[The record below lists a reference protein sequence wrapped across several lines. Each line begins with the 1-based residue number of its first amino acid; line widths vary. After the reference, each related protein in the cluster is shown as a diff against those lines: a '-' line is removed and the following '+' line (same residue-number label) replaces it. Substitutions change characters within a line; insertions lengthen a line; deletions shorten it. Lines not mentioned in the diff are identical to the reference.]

1 MNAILLFAAQ
11 QIASYGIKK
20 GLDKILE
27 NREDFS
33 NRLYKIISKTIDDFQ
48 NKYPVPDQ
56 GENFA
61 FYKSQILIE
70 EFLKYRLFANKGYII
85 DVKRIQN
92 ALERN
97 PNILKPSEQEIEI
110 FFQTFDKFIKEDD
123 KLRSYEIEA
132 FHKEAIFEIY
142 NKVEKILNVL
152 ELHLVEIIPL
162 LEDEY
167 REEINSCIEEI
178 KELKPNTALKRLISI
193 EERVN
198 RNSKHVSDKLLANLN
213 YFKGICF
220 EALGLSKDAY
230 VCFITSYKYLPDNK
244 QFIEKACLSY
254 YFLKDNKYKEL
265 KSTIE
270 AHDDYNAICWAID
283 TVESENIITFIKES
297 VSSIVLDKAHY
308 KRIIFN
314 NNLNVN
320 KVDSLSLIEVLE
332 VSKLSKEF
340 PDFINYD
347 NLHHWLFILNTL
359 SIQFFTSSEIPFLGF
374 LDKNE
379 LSIQLLE
386 LSKLMADAIKGSELD
401 SSFNVI
407 IFNYYWL
414 QSELEALPSTI
425 NNLKDAYL
433 ALKEKDAFRTM
444 LFANS
449 IQKHTGVNE
458 AIKIFEEYKGE
469 LDENL
474 ISLKTF
480 CQLENPPTEGIVNEF
495 FKFVNHVDELNIQN
509 VCSYLI
515 PIIHSNVI
523 KKGSLI
529 ELLERVQYSKS
540 EYKELILLLTETL
553 YFKEEPL
560 SIERID
566 SLRNVITEESK
577 LNFFI
582 ALLYFE
588 NKYFDECS
596 IFQESYL
603 DEEKESRDL
612 FLYIRSLNYSKKA
625 SQLKL
630 LRLLKKWRLS
640 YSYNDYLLRI
650 EIELQQILKDWLEIN
665 KIAEYGLLK
674 MPNDEAFFTIY
685 IVTLYITTNTS
696 KIEENIERIKSFSFK
711 ITENALRVASILV
724 QLNYL
729 DLGLELLYQKAINKN
744 DSLARMD
751 YLSLTINFPPEYF
764 RELDRIIDD
773 CYVKY
778 EVDGEIET
786 IHINSHAQ
794 TLPLV
799 QKSLGKTV
807 LETFTIEHQLS
818 KKLKHVR
825 ILRIMNK
832 YLALSDDIFTEA
844 NSSFSNL
851 PVESIKIESSDIK
864 DFEKTLI
871 ENFGAAEDERR
882 KHNELNFKEYYEFK
896 ISFTELVNSN
906 FKGSFID
913 AYYHLI
919 SNQSDGYLVKPLKY
933 FKNTATNKKHVI
945 DFSSGLLFF
954 ELSEKLG
961 LSYGKFI
968 VSENIYP
975 IIENLILKTEAQR
988 NSKMSVT
995 LTGNR
1000 IIPHFYPDDF
1010 HDRRIDFIL
1019 KLKKWFKENSYSEI
1033 PQEKIEIIRPLYA
1046 EGKMTNALEYLIDNS
1061 FFAQREGCVLITDDL
1076 GYEKLLHINNWVTAE
1091 NYLIE
1096 HFPEKKNEILEFMLS
1111 YRYIGITINSDV
1123 MYSAYINQH
1132 KEGYNHIYNYA
1143 LRNLSLAVNFN
1154 SFNIFIAVDFLKKVA
1169 LSSSITYEKYK
1180 FDATNLFTMLISSF
1194 PNPAFSFTLKNRIEQ
1209 QFNLMG
1215 DYLRLTM
1222 TALLDALKINNQT

>member
-1 MNAILLFAAQ
+1 MNTILLFVAQ

-20 GLDKILE
+20 GLDKILD

-92 ALERN
+92 ALERK

-110 FFQTFDKFIKEDD
+110 FFQTFDKFVKEDD

-142 NKVEKILNVL
+142 DKVEKILNVL

-162 LEDEY
+162 LEEEY

-178 KELKPNTALKRLISI
+178 KELKPNTALKRLTSI

-220 EALGLSKDAY
+220 EALGLSKEAY
-230 VCFITSYKYLPDNK
+230 ECFITSYKYSPDNK
-244 QFIEKACLSY
+244 QFIEKACISY

-270 AHDDYNAICWAID
+270 GHDDYNAICWAIE
-283 TVESENIITFIKES
+283 TIESENTITFIKES
-297 VSSIVLDKAHY
+297 VSPIVLDKTHY

-314 NNLNVN
+314 NNLKVN

-359 SIQFFTSSEIPFLGF
+359 SIQFFMSSEIPFFGF

-379 LSIQLLE
+379 LSIKLLE
-386 LSKLMADAIKGSELD
+386 LSKLMVDAIKGSELD
-401 SSFNVI
+401 SSYNVI
-407 IFNYYWL
+407 IFNYYWM
-414 QSELEALPSTI
+414 QSELESFPSTI
-425 NNLKDAYL
+425 NNLKDAYI

-444 LFANS
+444 LLANS
-449 IQKHTGVNE
+449 IQKHISVNE
-458 AIKIFEEYKGE
+458 AIKIFDKYEGE

-480 CQLENPPTEGIVNEF
+480 CQLENPPTEEIVNEY

-509 VCSYLI
+509 VCNYLI
-515 PIIHSNVI
+515 PIIKSNVI
-523 KKGSLI
+523 KKENLL

-540 EYKELILLLTETL
+540 EYKELVLLLTETL

-560 SIERID
+560 RIERID
-566 SLRNVITEESK
+566 SLRNIITEESK
-577 LNFFI
+577 LIFFI

-588 NKYFDECS
+588 NKYFDES
-596 IFQESYL
+596 SLFQESYL

-630 LRLLKKWRLS
+630 LRLLKKWRLA

-650 EIELQQILKDWLEIN
+650 EIELQQILKDWSEIN
-665 KIAEYGLLK
+665 VIAEYGLSK
-674 MPNDEAFFTIY
+674 MPHDEAFFT
-685 IVTLYITTNTS
+685 LYIISLALTNNTS
-696 KIEENIERIKSFSFK
+696 KIGEEIERIKSFSFK
-711 ITENALRVASILV
+711 VTENALRVASILV

-729 DLGLELLYQKAINKN
+729 DVGLELLYQKAINKD
-744 DSLARMD
+744 DSLARMN
-751 YLSLTINFPPEYF
+751 YFSLTTNFPPEYF
-764 RELDRIIDD
+764 RELDKIIDD

-778 EVDGEIET
+778 EIDGEIET
-786 IHINSHAQ
+786 IHISSSTQ

-832 YLALSDDIFTEA
+832 YLALSDDIITEA

-851 PVESIKIESSDIK
+851 PVESIKFESTDIK
-864 DFEKTLI
+864 DFEKALI
-871 ENFGAAEDERR
+871 ENFGAAEEERR
-882 KHNELNFKEYYEFK
+882 KHTELNFKEYYGFK
-896 ISFTELVNSN
+896 ISFTELVNAN
-906 FKGSFID
+906 FNGSFID

-933 FKNTATNKKHVI
+933 FKNTVANKKHVI

-961 LSYGKFI
+961 LKFGNFI

-975 IIENLILKTEAQR
+975 IIENLISKTEAER
-988 NSKMSVT
+988 SSKMSVT
-995 LTGNR
+995 FTSNR
-1000 IIPHFYPDDF
+1000 IIPHFYSDDF
-1010 HDRRIDFIL
+1010 HNRRIEFIL
-1019 KLKKWFKENSYSEI
+1019 KLKTWFKENTYSEI

-1046 EGKMTNALEYLIDNS
+1046 DGKMTSTLEYFVDNV
-1061 FFAQREGCVLITDDL
+1061 FFAQREGYILISDDL
-1076 GYEKLLHINNWVTAE
+1076 GYEKMLHINNWVTTE
-1091 NYLIE
+1091 NYLIGY
-1096 HFPEKKNEILEFMLS
+1096 FPEKKNEILELMLS
-1111 YRYIGITINSDV
+1111 YRYIGITVNSDV

-1169 LSSSITYEKYK
+1169 LSSTITYEKYK

-1194 PNPAFSFTLKNRIEQ
+1194 PNSEFSLALKKRIEQ

-1215 DYLRLTM
+1215 VYLSITM
-1222 TALLDALKINNQT
+1222 KALSDATRINNQA

>member
-20 GLDKILE
+20 GLDKILDSTD
-27 NREDFS
+27 DFS
-33 NRLYKIISKTIDDFQ
+33 SRLHKIISKTVDEFQ

-56 GENFA
+56 GGNFA

-85 DVKRIQN
+85 DVKRIQT

-97 PNILKPSEQEIEI
+97 PNILKPSEHEIEI
-110 FFQTFDKFIKEDD
+110 FFQTFDKFVKEDD
-123 KLRSYEIEA
+123 KLRLYEIET

-142 NKVEKILNVL
+142 DKVEKILNVL

-162 LEDEY
+162 LEEEY
-167 REEINSCIEEI
+167 REEINGCFEEI
-178 KELKPNTALKRLISI
+178 KELKPNTALMRLASI
-193 EERVN
+193 EDRVN
-198 RNSKHVSDKLLANLN
+198 RNSKHVSDKLLANLK
-213 YFKGICF
+213 YFKGVCF
-220 EALGLSKDAY
+220 EALGLSNEAY
-230 VCFITSYKYLPDNK
+230 ECFITSYKHSPDNK
-244 QFIEKACLSY
+244 QFIEKACISY

-270 AHDDYNAICWAID
+270 AHDDYNAIAWAIE
-283 TVESENIITFIKES
+283 TIESENTVKFIKES
-297 VSSIVLDKAHY
+297 VSAIVLDKTHY
-308 KRIIFN
+308 KRIVFN
-314 NNLNVN
+314 NNLKFN

-340 PDFINYD
+340 PEFINYD
-347 NLHHWLFILNTL
+347 NLHHWLFILNAL
-359 SIQFFTSSEIPFLGF
+359 SIQFFTTNEIPFFGF
-374 LDKNE
+374 LKKNE

-401 SSFNVI
+401 SSYNVI
-407 IFNYYWL
+407 IFNYYWM
-414 QSELEALPSTI
+414 QSELASLPSTI
-425 NNLKDAYL
+425 KNLKDAYL

-449 IQKHTGVNE
+449 IQKHISINE
-458 AIKIFEEYKGE
+458 AIKIFDEYEGE

-480 CQLENPPTEGIVNEF
+480 CQLEDSPTEEIVKEYF
-495 FKFVNHVDELNIQN
+495 SFVNHVDELNIQN
-509 VCSYLI
+509 VCGYLI
-515 PIIHSNVI
+515 PIIKYNVI
-523 KKGSLI
+523 KKENLL
-529 ELLERVQYSKS
+529 ELLESVQYSKS
-540 EYKELILLLTETL
+540 EYKELILLLIETL

-560 SIERID
+560 KIERID
-566 SLRNVITEESK
+566 LLRNVIAKESK

-588 NKYFDECS
+588 NKYFDES
-596 IFQESYL
+596 SLFQETYL
-603 DEEKESRDL
+603 DEDKESRDL

-640 YSYNDYLLRI
+640 FSYNDYLLRI
-650 EIELQQILKDWLEIN
+650 EIELQQILKDWSEIYA
-665 KIAEYGLLK
+665 IAEYGLSK
-674 MPNDEAFFTIY
+674 MPHDEAFFT
-685 IVTLYITTNTS
+685 LYIISLAIMNNTP
-696 KIEENIERIKSFSFK
+696 KIREEIERIKNFSFK
-711 ITENALRVASILV
+711 LTENALRVASILV

-729 DLGLELLYQKAINKN
+729 ELGLELLYQKAVNKN
-744 DSLARMD
+744 DSLARMN
-751 YLSLTINFPPEYF
+751 YFSLTINFPPDYF
-764 RELDRIIDD
+764 KELDQVIDD
-773 CYVKY
+773 CYVKF
-778 EVDGEIET
+778 EIDGEIET
-786 IHINSHAQ
+786 IHINSSTQ

-799 QKSLGKTV
+799 QKSFGKNV
-807 LETFTIEHQLS
+807 LETFTIENPLS
-818 KKLKHVR
+818 KKIKHVR

-832 YLALSDDIFTEA
+832 YLALSDDIITEA

-851 PVESIKIESSDIK
+851 PFESIKFESTDIK
-864 DFEKTLI
+864 DFEKSLI
-871 ENFGAAEDERR
+871 ENFGAAEEERR
-882 KHNELNFKEYYEFK
+882 KHKEFNFKEYYGLK
-896 ISFTELVNSN
+896 ISFTELVNTN
-906 FKGSFID
+906 FEGSFID

-919 SNQSDGYLVKPLKY
+919 SNQSDGYLIKPLKY
-933 FKNTATNKKHVI
+933 FRNTVANKKHVI

-961 LSYGKFI
+961 LKFTKFI

-975 IIENLILKTEAQR
+975 IIESLVSKTEAER

-1010 HDRRIDFIL
+1010 HERRIDFIL
-1019 KLKKWFKENSYSEI
+1019 KLKTWFKENAISEI

-1046 EGKMTNALEYLIDNS
+1046 DGKMTNTLEYLVDNA
-1061 FFAQREGCVLITDDL
+1061 FLAQRDGYILISDDL
-1076 GYEKLLHINNWVTAE
+1076 GYEKMLHINNWVTTE

-1096 HFPEKKNEILEFMLS
+1096 YFPEKRNEILELMLW
-1111 YRYIGITINSDV
+1111 YRYIGITLNSDV
-1123 MYSAYINQH
+1123 IYSAYINQN
-1132 KEGYNHIYNYA
+1132 KVGYSHIYNYA
-1143 LRNLSLAVNFN
+1143 LRNLSFAVNFN

-1169 LSSSITYEKYK
+1169 LSSTITYEKYK
-1180 FDATNLFTMLISSF
+1180 FDATNLFAMLISSF
-1194 PNPAFSFTLKNRIEQ
+1194 PNPAFSFSLKKRIEQ

-1215 DYLRLTM
+1215 DYLRITM
-1222 TALLDALKINNQT
+1222 TALIDALRIKNRT